1 MKEETQTINIAFGF
15 VEPFV
20 QKISP
25 LRSSGDF
32 YFLGTSEFISK
43 ECVL

>member
-25 LRSSGDF
+25 LRQ
-32 YFLGTSEFISK
+32 
-43 ECVL
+43 